1 MRTFRRRGYA
11 AARPAPPLA
20 EIVFKKKR
28 ATRVKNKIMR
38 YRKFG
43 GEKVGGD
50 TPPRQSRSPPTGE
63 TPNNKIMRYRKFGG
77 EKVGGT
83 PPRGKAAP
91 PRREK
96 HRTIKTERPQRISKE
111 IDSLKLGRDASPFV
125 MVPYATEKIKVKSLR
140 DAQARPMIF
149 SFATALKT
157 TTGGARFFVQ
167 LKGVI
172 TNEKLA

>member
-1 MRTFRRRGYA
+1 
-11 AARPAPPLA
+11 
-20 EIVFKKKR
+20 
-28 ATRVKNKIMR
+28 
-38 YRKFG
+38 
-43 GEKVGGD
+43 
-50 TPPRQSRSPPTGE
+50 
-63 TPNNKIMRYRKFGG
+63 MRYRKFGG